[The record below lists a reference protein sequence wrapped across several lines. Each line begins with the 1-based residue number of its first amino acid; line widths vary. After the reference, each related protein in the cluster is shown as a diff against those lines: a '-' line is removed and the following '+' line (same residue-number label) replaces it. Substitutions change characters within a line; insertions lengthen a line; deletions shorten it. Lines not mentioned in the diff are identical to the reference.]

1 MSTAS
6 LVANAY
12 AAAARAANAGDHTPV
27 PLRDLKAGFDDSSAS
42 GFGAM
47 LERTLANTVAAGRVS
62 DHKAQALVAGKADI
76 VDVVTAVAETEVAIE
91 SMVSIRDKV
100 IQAYQ
105 EIMQMPI

>member
-12 AAAARAANAGDHTPV
+12 AAAARAANSGDYTPA
-27 PLRDLKAGFDDSSAS
+27 PLRDTKAGFDDSSSA
-42 GFGAM
+42 GFSAM
-47 LERTLANTVAAGRVS
+47 LENTLANTIAAGRAS
-62 DHKAQALVAGKADI
+62 DHKAQALIAGKADI

>member
-12 AAAARAANAGDHTPV
+12 AAAARAANAGDHTPI
-27 PLRDLKAGFDDSSAS
+27 PLRDLKAGLDDSSAT

-47 LERTLANTVAAGRVS
+47 LERTLAGTVAAGRAS